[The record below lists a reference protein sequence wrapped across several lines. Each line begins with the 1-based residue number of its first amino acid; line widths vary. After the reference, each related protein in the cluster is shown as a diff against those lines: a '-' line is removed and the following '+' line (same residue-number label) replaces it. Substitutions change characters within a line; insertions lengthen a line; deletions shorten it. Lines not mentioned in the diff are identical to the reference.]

1 VDNLLVSV
9 GKVVHRLANS
19 LKALTE
25 TLIIER
31 VTAFNGVEKYYPQK
45 RDIKKIC
52 TSNAYGHQML

>member
-9 GKVVHRLANS
+9 GKVVHRLAKS

-25 TLIIER
+25 SSIIR
-31 VTAFNGVEKYYPQK
+31 AVTAIIGVEKYYPQK

>member
-31 VTAFNGVEKYYPQK
+31 VTAINGVEKYYPQK